1 MVLRYVSDG
10 LHLDRKDLF
19 GREAPV
25 PWPSADSGPLFLVHT
40 GDNSAGNGG
49 DGYFAGSLIDKS
61 YAAFGPLNMA
71 QAGTHA
77 TANAH
82 QTNIGIFDQS
92 AIQTAGTGGD
102 GGDWNAAM
110 GGSVGV
116 FGLIGSDAI
125 ATGDNSAD
133 NGGDGHFSGTLMHAP
148 VAVFDP
154 VNMAMAGFHGTADA
168 HQSNT
173 VQFLQGA
180 SQAAGGAVMA
190 ATTMR
195 RAAEACLSSRLAR
208 PTTLLSRLAT
218 RPTTTGLAP
227 I

>member
-1 MVLRYVSDG
+1 
-10 LHLDRKDLF
+10 
-19 GREAPV
+19 
-25 PWPSADSGPLFLVHT
+25 
-40 GDNSAGNGG
+40 
-49 DGYFAGSLIDKS
+49 
-61 YAAFGPLNMA
+61 
-71 QAGTHA
+71 
-77 TANAH
+77 
-82 QTNIGIFDQS
+82 
-92 AIQTAGTGGD
+92 
-102 GGDWNAAM
+102 M

-125 ATGDNSAD
+125 ATGDNSAG